1 QVTKL
6 GRLLDPIADKLL
18 VLSGLIILVQLQRV
32 AAVVAIL
39 IIAREVA
46 VTGVRA
52 IAASQGIVLS
62 AETIG
67 KYKMVAQVVAI
78 VLLILEDGIV
88 PAAWNLHL
96 VGTVVLYAALAL
108 ALISGVRYLLS
119 SWRQVALKGLYP
131 PRGAGISLMLLS
143 DWLPAAMA
151 AGGDLLGSIPFGVVV
166 AKCLGGVDP
175 RTAGSRNIGFTNV
188 LRVAG
193 TTAGLL
199 TLAGDA
205 GKGWLVGWM
214 ASQSLD
220 QEAWVRLVELCQ
232 CVAHAV

>member
-1 QVTKL
+1 MRVTEGVRLMGPIAAGWEARDTNVNLPNLLTLSRILLIPVFVLLFWTPTPGRSLAAAVVFVIAAVTDLLDGYLARRRSQVTKL

-18 VLSGLIILVQLQRV
+18 VLSGLILLVQFQRV

-88 PAAWNLHL
+88 PATWNLHL

-108 ALISGVRYLLS
+108 ALISGGRYLLS
-119 SWRQVALKGLYP
+119 FWRQVALK
-131 PRGAGISLMLLS
+131 
-143 DWLPAAMA
+143 
-151 AGGDLLGSIPFGVVV
+151 
-166 AKCLGGVDP
+166 
-175 RTAGSRNIGFTNV
+175 
-188 LRVAG
+188 
-193 TTAGLL
+193 
-199 TLAGDA
+199 
-205 GKGWLVGWM
+205 
-214 ASQSLD
+214 
-220 QEAWVRLVELCQ
+220 EL
-232 CVAHAV
+232 

>member
-1 QVTKL
+1 MGPIAAGWEARDTNVNLPNLLTVSRILLIPVFVLLFWTPTPGRSLAAAVVFVIAAVTDLLDGYLARRRSQVTKL

-18 VLSGLIILVQLQRV
+18 VLSGLILLVQYQRV

-108 ALISGVRYLLS
+108 ALISGGRYLLS
-119 SWRQVALKGLYP
+119 FWRQVALK
-131 PRGAGISLMLLS
+131 
-143 DWLPAAMA
+143 
-151 AGGDLLGSIPFGVVV
+151 
-166 AKCLGGVDP
+166 
-175 RTAGSRNIGFTNV
+175 
-188 LRVAG
+188 
-193 TTAGLL
+193 
-199 TLAGDA
+199 
-205 GKGWLVGWM
+205 
-214 ASQSLD
+214 
-220 QEAWVRLVELCQ
+220 EL
-232 CVAHAV
+232 

>member
-1 QVTKL
+1 MPVTEGVKRTGPITAGWEAGHPNVNLPNLLTLSRILLIPVFVLLFWTPTPGRSLAAAVVFVIAAVTDLLDGYLARRRSQVTKL

-18 VLSGLIILVQLQRV
+18 VLSGLILLVQFQRV

-88 PAAWNLHL
+88 SAAWNLHL
-96 VGTVVLYAALAL
+96 VGTLVLYAALAL
-108 ALISGVRYLLS
+108 ALISGGRYLLS
-119 SWRQVALKGLYP
+119 FWRQVALK
-131 PRGAGISLMLLS
+131 
-143 DWLPAAMA
+143 
-151 AGGDLLGSIPFGVVV
+151 
-166 AKCLGGVDP
+166 
-175 RTAGSRNIGFTNV
+175 
-188 LRVAG
+188 
-193 TTAGLL
+193 
-199 TLAGDA
+199 
-205 GKGWLVGWM
+205 
-214 ASQSLD
+214 
-220 QEAWVRLVELCQ
+220 EL
-232 CVAHAV
+232 

>member
-1 QVTKL
+1 MPVTEGVKQTGPIAAGWEAGHPNVSLPNLLTLSRILLIPVFVLLFWTPTPGRSLAAAVVFVIAAVTDLLDGYLARRRSQVTKL

-18 VLSGLIILVQLQRV
+18 VLSGLILLVQLQRV

-108 ALISGVRYLLS
+108 ALISGGRYLLS
-119 SWRQVALKGLYP
+119 FWRQVALK
-131 PRGAGISLMLLS
+131 
-143 DWLPAAMA
+143 
-151 AGGDLLGSIPFGVVV
+151 
-166 AKCLGGVDP
+166 
-175 RTAGSRNIGFTNV
+175 
-188 LRVAG
+188 
-193 TTAGLL
+193 
-199 TLAGDA
+199 
-205 GKGWLVGWM
+205 
-214 ASQSLD
+214 
-220 QEAWVRLVELCQ
+220 EL
-232 CVAHAV
+232 

>member
-1 QVTKL
+1 AGLEARDTNVNLPNLLTVSRILLIPVFVLLFWTPTPGRSLAAAVVFVIAAVTDLLDGYLARRRSQVTKL

-18 VLSGLIILVQLQRV
+18 VLSGLILLVQYQRV

-108 ALISGVRYLLS
+108 ALISGGRYLLS
-119 SWRQVALKGLYP
+119 FWRQVALK
-131 PRGAGISLMLLS
+131 
-143 DWLPAAMA
+143 
-151 AGGDLLGSIPFGVVV
+151 
-166 AKCLGGVDP
+166 
-175 RTAGSRNIGFTNV
+175 
-188 LRVAG
+188 
-193 TTAGLL
+193 
-199 TLAGDA
+199 
-205 GKGWLVGWM
+205 
-214 ASQSLD
+214 
-220 QEAWVRLVELCQ
+220 EL
-232 CVAHAV
+232 